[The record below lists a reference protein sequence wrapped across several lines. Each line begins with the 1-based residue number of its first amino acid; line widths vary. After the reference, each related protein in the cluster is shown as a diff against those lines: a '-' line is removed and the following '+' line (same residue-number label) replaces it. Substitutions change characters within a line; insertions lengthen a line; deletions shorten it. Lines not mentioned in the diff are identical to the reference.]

1 MKPGSWQ
8 DCLEERNALKV
19 SIDEERAKSLIETS
33 EERISIINE
42 VNNKNCNFVFE
53 DYYTSVLEMI
63 QAMVILKGFKVT
75 NHLCLG
81 FYLRDVLKRNDLFI
95 MFDDLRYKRNALTY
109 YGNKMDF
116 ETGIAAIE
124 MAKELLNELKR
135 IMKERSKL
143 VHRGS

>member
-1 MKPGSWQ
+1 MKAGSWQ

-33 EERISIINE
+33 EDRISIVNK

-63 QAMVILKGFKVT
+63 QALVILKGFKVT

-81 FYLRDVLKRNDLFI
+81 FYLRDVLKRDDLFI
-95 MFDDLRYKRNALTY
+95 IFDDLRYKRNALTY
-109 YGNKMDF
+109 YGNRMDF
-116 ETGIAAIE
+116 ETCMAAIKK
-124 MAKELLNELKR
+124 AKELLNELK
-135 IMKERSKL
+135 KL
-143 VHRGS
+143 LKS